1 MLQMR
6 KVESVGLN
14 SEKLTNPVGLL
25 FRANHKPR
33 FTFSGHYS
41 SLAKFLMVQGKML
54 FFFFFPAG
62 CFCRILFLS
71 HVSTV
76 YIS

>member
-14 SEKLTNPVGLL
+14 SEKLANPAGLL

-33 FTFSGHYS
+33 FTFSGYYS
-41 SLAKFLMVQGKML
+41 SLAKFLMVQGKL
-54 FFFFFPAG
+54 LINFFPND
-62 CFCRILFLS
+62 LFL
-71 HVSTV
+71 
-76 YIS
+76 